1 MAAVGRR
8 FGEVREGM
16 GMEQSR
22 GVQPTGGPASIS
34 PEGVTMQILST
45 EHWSL
50 LATRSLGYTDSF
62 SRVNMFFSVLSGAVI
77 ALALIAQAG
86 HFNETFLVAAIL
98 LLSIVIFVGVTT
110 IARVGHLNSE
120 DAHWVRGMNRIRHA
134 YLELHPELGQY
145 FVTGQHDDM
154 RGMLTTL
161 GLTNALPSSIGGIG
175 HGLQTLPGM
184 LTIIVAVVAGAWGAL
199 VAVAFGAPQALAIA
213 AGGACF
219 IFTAVSIGI
228 FGRRS
233 IMRLTKAAVPR
244 FPTPD

>member
-1 MAAVGRR
+1 
-8 FGEVREGM
+8 M

-22 GVQPTGGPASIS
+22 GVQPTGGPAPIS

-86 HFNETFLVAAIL
+86 HFNQTFVVAAIL

-110 IARVGHLNSE
+110 IARVARLNNE
-120 DAHWVRGMNRIRHA
+120 DAHWLMGMNRIRHA
-134 YLELHPELGQY
+134 YLELHPELGHY
-145 FVTGQHDDM
+145 FVTGKHDDV
-154 RGMLTTL
+154 RGVFTTL
-161 GLTNALPSSIGGIG
+161 GMTSTQPGSLGSLG

-184 LTIIVAVVAGAWGAL
+184 LSIIVAVVAGAWGAL
-199 VAVAFGAPQALAIA
+199 VAVALGASQPISIA
-213 AGGACF
+213 AGAACF
-219 IFTAVSIGI
+219 LLVAGASGI

-233 IMRLTKAAVPR
+233 IIGLSKGMEAR